1 MEPDDLYTLRTCY
14 YLGHYKL
21 ALEEGENI
29 SHRTMSAN
37 LATERLEFVTRANIA
52 NGTYSGTS
60 MPMNDGSTAS
70 LQMLH
75 VLYLITT
82 TTSSSSKNN
91 DDTSSS
97 RSSTEEFVHQIES
110 LLSHN
115 NTNNNTNNMNMNDV
129 VTKSYNTDSSL
140 QLFAGYAFLHLGLLK
155 EALQLQSVQ
164 FGISMEHIALKLQIY
179 MKYDRLDLAKEQ
191 LQLMKQVDED
201 ATLTVL
207 CSAMIATMGGG
218 VSGKDGGE
226 EAVYMYQTL
235 SEQYGPSLM
244 LLNGLAVAY
253 MKCGNFEAA
262 AVQIEEALT
271 NAMDDDSNSNGNGN
285 GRVVADCLVN
295 AVAIYQNLGNVS
307 KVESTLQTL
316 KSKYGGH
323 PYVSALNTVEQAFQR
338 VCAQYA

>member
-1 MEPDDLYTLRTCY
+1 
-14 YLGHYKL
+14 
-21 ALEEGENI
+21 
-29 SHRTMSAN
+29 MSAN

-82 TTSSSSKNN
+82 TSSSSKNN

-97 RSSTEEFVHQIES
+97 RSTTEEFVHQIES

-115 NTNNNTNNMNMNDV
+115 NNNNMNDG

-271 NAMDDDSNSNGNGN
+271 NAMDDDSNSNGNG
-285 GRVVADCLVN
+285 RVVADCLVN